1 MISDDDK
8 LWVDLS
14 RFEIHS
20 NRLKWTQIDSNRLI
34 GEIDSKSSKINRN
47 HQDIV
52 DLRLRNRFF
61 KEGTFR
67 SVLLN
72 FFSEKKFTSCSC
84 IQRRS
89 YAVLSGSTGSDT
101 PLDYDFTFY
110 LDQKYCFTFE
120 LGRFEPTAD
129 WILTKRGSQGNQR
142 HHQPKS
148 LQNRSKSRISSK
160 IIDFRFGLETFWEAS
175 ERPCVHSK
183 AT

>member
-1 MISDDDK
+1 M
-8 LWVDLS
+8 L
-14 RFEIHS
+14 
-20 NRLKWTQIDSNRLI
+20 
-34 GEIDSKSSKINRN
+34 
-47 HQDIV
+47 
-52 DLRLRNRFF
+52 

-129 WILTKRGSQGNQR
+129 WILTKRESQENQR

-148 LQNRSKSRISSK
+148 LQNRSKSSH
-160 IIDFRFGLETFWEAS
+160 IIQNHRFLICLEMFWEAS